1 MPGGRNRRV
10 CDVDG
15 VGGAVPWQHP
25 TIRCASALSLPQ
37 IQLLTTKREGGGER
51 KGRETL
57 LLAGSSFVQV
67 KVYLISKEE
76 EEPRCRFY

>member
-1 MPGGRNRRV
+1 VLSLGNIPPSV
-10 CDVDG
+10 VLL
-15 VGGAVPWQHP
+15 
-25 TIRCASALSLPQ
+25 LSLPQ
-37 IQLLTTKREGGGER
+37 IQLLTTKREGERER